1 VPALADNPALAGMP
15 PGPAARDR
23 GFTVHRGGT
32 MIAILTILIALPLGL
47 LIRNRLA
54 AYLTYAIAFGHVYT
68 FQTANL
74 VMEWTNGATAAFPAS
89 DSKQLLDG
97 TLGYF
102 TFTTM
107 IYAAGFGLIALGH
120 WLRNRRR
127 AAGDDVRLDRQS
139 A

>member
-1 VPALADNPALAGMP
+1 
-15 PGPAARDR
+15 
-23 GFTVHRGGT
+23 

-47 LIRNRLA
+47 LVRNRLA
-54 AYLTYAIAFGHVYT
+54 AYLVYAIAFSHVYT

-89 DSKQLLDG
+89 NSKQLLDG

-107 IYAAGFGLIALGH
+107 IYAVGFGLIALGH
-120 WLRNRRR
+120 WWRNRRR
-127 AAGDDVRLDRQS
+127 AAGNDVRLDRQS

>member
-1 VPALADNPALAGMP
+1 
-15 PGPAARDR
+15 
-23 GFTVHRGGT
+23 
-32 MIAILTILIALPLGL
+32 MIAILTVLVALPLGL

-54 AYLTYAIAFGHVYT
+54 AFLAYAVAFGHVYT

-74 VMEWTNGATAAFPAS
+74 VMEWVNGSTAAFPANTS
-89 DSKQLLDG
+89 NQLLDG

-102 TFTTM
+102 AFTTVV
-107 IYAAGFGLIALGH
+107 YAVGFGLVALGH

-127 AAGDDVRLDRQS
+127 TTRHAVQLDRQP